1 MRLKK
6 IKIQYLK
13 DVKYGKS
20 AVVIS
25 GCRQIWMGIRTMSIT
40 EIYTIGD
47 ILKILN
53 LVLKCELPVGNTG
66 LIIAALMHKCG
77 WKPEKLP
84 GIRSQ

>member
-1 MRLKK
+1 
-6 IKIQYLK
+6 
-13 DVKYGKS
+13 
-20 AVVIS
+20 
-25 GCRQIWMGIRTMSIT
+25 MSIT